1 MRLYDGSC
9 TPITDLSGVS
19 FTWTAEDPSIVTVAT
34 DAGMPATTASLTG
47 LRAGSTVVHVVAR
60 DKATGA
66 VLATTSMRG
75 DHHRLIGHPPPG
87 RSPAA
92 GCRGPR
98 GTVGKLSPCLAP
110 SLPESARS
118 MPTSEPPAV
127 VIVGA
132 GPAGLTAAYQL
143 VKQDV
148 APVVLE
154 ADSVVG
160 GISRTAQADGWRF
173 DIGGHRFFT
182 KVEPVEALWHE
193 ILADDEFLVRPRM
206 SRIYYQGKF
215 YDYPIRP
222 MNALRNLGVVEASR
236 CVASYLWARVHPP
249 ADQTHPRGLHRRQLR
264 LAPLPPL
271 LQDLQRDGLGRA
283 GGRALGRLRRAAD
296 QGHVAVPG
304 RLGAGAGPPVR
315 CPAQQVRRRSPA

>member
-1 MRLYDGSC
+1 
-9 TPITDLSGVS
+9 
-19 FTWTAEDPSIVTVAT
+19 
-34 DAGMPATTASLTG
+34 
-47 LRAGSTVVHVVAR
+47 
-60 DKATGA
+60 
-66 VLATTSMRG
+66 
-75 DHHRLIGHPPPG
+75 
-87 RSPAA
+87 
-92 GCRGPR
+92 
-98 GTVGKLSPCLAP
+98 
-110 SLPESARS
+110 

-127 VIVGA
+127 VIIGA

-148 APVVLE
+148 IPVILE

-193 ILADDEFLVRPRM
+193 ILTDDEFLVRPRM

-222 MNALRNLGVVEASR
+222 LNALRNLGRGRGRPLRRLVPVGPGA
-236 CVASYLWARVHPP
+236 P
-249 ADQTHPRGLHRRQLR
+249 AEGPEHARGLHRRQLR

-271 LQDLQRDGLGRA
+271 LQDLQRDGLGCA
-283 GGRALGRLRRAAD
+283 GVRPVGRLRRPAH

-304 RLGAGAGPPVR
+304 GLGTGPLAPVR
-315 CPAQQVRRRSPA
+315 GPSRQVRAGHQPHRAVPVPQVRPGHDVGALPRAGRGRPAPRSSWTRR